1 MTLAARDE
9 AFNMLII
16 VVIKRAQKKEEKSE
30 QDETRCV
37 GEKQSS

>member
-1 MTLAARDE
+1 MTLEARDE
-9 AFNMLII
+9 AFNTAII
-16 VVIKRAQKKEEKSE
+16 LVIKGEYKEEGKSE